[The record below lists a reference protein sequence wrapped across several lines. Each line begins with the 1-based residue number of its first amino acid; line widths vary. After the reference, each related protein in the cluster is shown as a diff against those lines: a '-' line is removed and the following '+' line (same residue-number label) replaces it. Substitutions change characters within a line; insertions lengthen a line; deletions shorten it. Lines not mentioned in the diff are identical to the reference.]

1 MLEEIQKLPLA
12 DRRGGPST
20 HSTPMPVDPKYD
32 VIAHHR
38 ANRRG
43 FLLGITLA
51 ELMLITLFVLLL
63 LLGNFQRI
71 EDRFGGPE
79 PLTEA
84 SSMAE
89 TIVDARPQR
98 PLSDTWRVLTRKV
111 EALASRPEQLD
122 RWLDEMEKD
131 PAPDIAQGQDEAETL
146 REEVGDLR
154 ERLDDTKEEL
164 DRQQDQTAELQETLS
179 NERNVLTDAN
189 IRMDLLK
196 VELAKTKEGGLV
208 LCMYEPP
215 GPNASVLRG
224 RSIPL
229 GTVHIEADGI
239 TLIQT
244 NETLPGMSVVDYVG
258 DTFDTAEALSLL
270 DGWPMHR
277 KLNFDEFAALGTQ
290 FVSLGDRESDTRQ
303 NCRFSMNYYIEDYVT
318 PHSVFTDVFLQYFFR
333 QSDISQA
340 EFEQLLP
347 ALDNSSS
354 PSDPLG
360 AD

>member
-1 MLEEIQKLPLA
+1 
-12 DRRGGPST
+12 
-20 HSTPMPVDPKYD
+20 MPVDPKYD
-32 VIAHHR
+32 VITHQR

-84 SSMAE
+84 SSMGE
-89 TIVDARPQR
+89 TILDAGPQR

-122 RWLDEMEKD
+122 RWLDEMEND
-131 PAPDIAQGQDEAETL
+131 PAPDIAQGEDEAETL

-154 ERLDDTKEEL
+154 ERLADTQDEL
-164 DRQQDQTAELQETLS
+164 DRQQDQTEQLEETLS
-179 NERNVLTDAN
+179 QERNLMADTN
-189 IRMDLLK
+189 NRMDLLK
-196 VELAKTKEGGLV
+196 TELAKTKEGGLV

-215 GPNASVLRG
+215 SQNASVLRG

-229 GTVHIEADGI
+229 ATLYIEADGI
-239 TLIQT
+239 TLIQK
-244 NETLPGMSVVDYVG
+244 NEDLPGMSVVDYVG
-258 DTFDTAEALSLL
+258 DAYDTVEVLSLL
-270 DGWPMHR
+270 EAWPIHQ
-277 KLNFDEFAALGTQ
+277 KLDFDEFAARGTE

-303 NCRFSMNYYIEDYVT
+303 NCRFSMNYYIEDFVT

-333 QSDISQA
+333 QSDISKT
-340 EFEQLLP
+340 EFEQLLQ
-347 ALDNSSS
+347 ALDDSSS
-354 PSDPLG
+354 PSDPL
-360 AD
+360 ATD

>member
-1 MLEEIQKLPLA
+1 
-12 DRRGGPST
+12 
-20 HSTPMPVDPKYD
+20 MPVDPKYD
-32 VIAHHR
+32 VITHQR

-63 LLGNFQRI
+63 LLANFQRI

-84 SSMAE
+84 SSMGE
-89 TIVDARPQR
+89 TILDAGPQR
-98 PLSDTWRVLTRKV
+98 PLSDTWRILTRKV

-122 RWLDEMEKD
+122 RWLDEMEND
-131 PAPDIAQGQDEAETL
+131 PAPDIAQGEDEAETL

-154 ERLDDTKEEL
+154 ERLADTQDEL
-164 DRQQDQTAELQETLS
+164 DRQQDQTDQLEETLS
-179 NERNVLTDAN
+179 QERNLMADTN
-189 IRMDLLK
+189 NRMDLLK

-215 GPNASVLRG
+215 GQNASVLRG

-229 GTVHIEADGI
+229 GTVYIEADGI
-239 TLIQT
+239 TLIHR
-244 NETLPGMSVVDYVG
+244 NGDLAGMTVVDYVG
-258 DTFDTAEALSLL
+258 DAYDTVEALSYLNE
-270 DGWPMHR
+270 WPTR
-277 KLNFDEFAALGTQ
+277 QKLSFDEFAARGTE

-303 NCRFSMNYYIEDYVT
+303 NCRFSMNYYIEDFVT
-318 PHSVFTDVFLQYFFR
+318 PHSVFTDVFSRYFFR
-333 QSDISQA
+333 QSDISKA

-347 ALDNSSS
+347 ALDDSSS
-354 PSDPLG
+354 PSDPL
-360 AD
+360 ATD

>member
-1 MLEEIQKLPLA
+1 
-12 DRRGGPST
+12 
-20 HSTPMPVDPKYD
+20 MPVDPKYD
-32 VIAHHR
+32 AITHQR

-89 TIVDARPQR
+89 TIVDAGPQR

-122 RWLDEMEKD
+122 RWLDEMEQD
-131 PAPDIAQGQDEAETL
+131 PAPDIAEGDDEAETL
-146 REEVGDLR
+146 RQEVGDLR
-154 ERLDDTKEEL
+154 EELADTREAL
-164 DRQQDQTAELQETLS
+164 DRQQDQAEQLQETLS
-179 NERNVLTDAN
+179 DERTVLADAN
-189 IRMDLLK
+189 NRMDLLK
-196 VELAKTKEGGLV
+196 EELAKTKEGGLV
-208 LCMYEPP
+208 LCMYEPR
-215 GPNASVLRG
+215 GSSASVLRG

-229 GTVHIEADGI
+229 GTLYIEADGI
-239 TLIQT
+239 TLIQR
-244 NETLPGMSVVDYVG
+244 NEGLPAMSVVDYVG
-258 DTFDTAEALSLL
+258 DAYDTTEALSLL
-270 DGWPMHR
+270 EAWPMHQ
-277 KLNFDEFAALGTQ
+277 KLHFNEFAARGAE

-303 NCRFSMNYYIEDYVT
+303 NCRFSMNYYIEDFVT

-333 QSDISQA
+333 QSDISRA
-340 EFEQLLP
+340 EYEQLLP
-347 ALDNSSS
+347 VQDTSSS
-354 PSDPLG
+354 PDDPPG
-360 AD
+360 TD

>member
-1 MLEEIQKLPLA
+1 
-12 DRRGGPST
+12 
-20 HSTPMPVDPKYD
+20 MPVDPKYG
-32 VIAHHR
+32 VITHQR

-84 SSMAE
+84 SSMGE
-89 TIVDARPQR
+89 TILDAGPQR

-122 RWLDEMEKD
+122 RWLDEMEND
-131 PAPDIAQGQDEAETL
+131 PAPDIAQGEDEAETL

-154 ERLDDTKEEL
+154 ERLADTQDEL
-164 DRQQDQTAELQETLS
+164 DRQQDQTDQLEETLS
-179 NERNVLTDAN
+179 QERNLMADTN
-189 IRMDLLK
+189 NRMDLLK

-215 GPNASVLRG
+215 GQNASVLRG

-229 GTVHIEADGI
+229 GTVYIEADGI
-239 TLIQT
+239 TLIHT
-244 NETLPGMSVVDYVG
+244 NGDLPGMTVVDYVG
-258 DTFDTAEALSLL
+258 DAYDTVEALSYLNE
-270 DGWPMHR
+270 WPTR
-277 KLNFDEFAALGTQ
+277 QKLSFDEFAARGTE

-303 NCRFSMNYYIEDYVT
+303 NCRFSMNYYIEDFVT
-318 PHSVFTDVFLQYFFR
+318 PHSVFTDVFSRYFFR
-333 QSDISQA
+333 QSDISKA

-347 ALDNSSS
+347 ALDDSSS
-354 PSDPLG
+354 PSDPL
-360 AD
+360 ATD